1 MYIGKGPGPRVVDG
15 CDPWPDGPASTSIS
29 VISGIE
35 SECVYWVRAQATVWL
50 MDVTPGQVGQPALPS
65 LLSLV

>member
-1 MYIGKGPGPRVVDG
+1 VYIGKGPGPRVVDG

-35 SECVYWVRAQATVWL
+35 SECVYWQGPR
-50 MDVTPGQVGQPALPS
+50 PPCG
-65 LLSLV
+65 